1 MPASWRPSRGADVDG
16 SDIDEILALA
26 GVDEMTIPA
35 PLLESLEK
43 RDARDVQQECDAQA
57 DAAVCVDPNFVLSE
71 ECYQVYWKADTC
83 GQDKLKEGID
93 ACTVETEK
101 LLEILA
107 DKFG

>member
-1 MPASWRPSRGADVDG
+1 MPASWCPSRGADVDG

-26 GVDEMTIPA
+26 GVNEMTIPA
-35 PLLESLEK
+35 SLLESLEK
-43 RDARDVQQECDAQA
+43 RDARDVQRECDVQA

-93 ACTVETEK
+93 AFTVETEK